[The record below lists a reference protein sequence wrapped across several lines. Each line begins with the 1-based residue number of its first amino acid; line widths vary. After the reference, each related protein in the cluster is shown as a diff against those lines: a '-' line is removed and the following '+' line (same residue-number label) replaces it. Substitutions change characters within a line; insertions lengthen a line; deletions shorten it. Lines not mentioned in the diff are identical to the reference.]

1 MAGGRLT
8 KKNGLKISFVKLP
21 SYDFLS
27 FMNMKKSKKVVG
39 ERAEFI
45 KCRVER
51 TKKLGWLS
59 VSKVSSLIYN
69 LKLSSDLSCK

>member
-1 MAGGRLT
+1 
-8 KKNGLKISFVKLP
+8 
-21 SYDFLS
+21 
-27 FMNMKKSKKVVG
+27 MKKSKKVVG

-51 TKKLGWLS
+51 AKKLGWLS